1 MFDLLLDAVRLVSHH
16 IILEQNLHFLLDH
29 ILLNLQ
35 VLLKL
40 QSLKLFLVL
49 LQYLLSIVDLLQNLY
64 LFALV
69 QGFAFTIVAL
79 KLRRS
84 LFDWIS
90 LDLIGHINIIVS
102 FLVSSAIKR
111 FGKLTLKRFI
121 VHLFVF
127 PRL

>member
-69 QGFAFTIVAL
+69 QGIAFTIVAL

-90 LDLIGHINIIVS
+90 LDLIGHINIIMS

>member
-69 QGFAFTIVAL
+69 QGIAFTIVAL